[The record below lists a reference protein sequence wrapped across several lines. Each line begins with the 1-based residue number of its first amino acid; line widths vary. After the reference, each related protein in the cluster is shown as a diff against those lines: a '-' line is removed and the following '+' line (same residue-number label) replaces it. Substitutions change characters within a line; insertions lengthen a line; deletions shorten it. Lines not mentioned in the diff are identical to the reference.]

1 MSTTSLSAQARPG
14 LFPGMS
20 ELTFLTTPAVPSHV
34 VAAHLGAIMW
44 VVRHRL
50 VPVMHT
56 TLHALS
62 AANEKEKE
70 RNSYTF
76 RRQLSEKASVIPI
89 CPESAA
95 NAHMAPHAK
104 HLCCMELIRI
114 SPDNFAWQLL
124 GELQRAS
131 GTDGIDRHVF
141 YVLTGSVRNKSNL
154 QPSFDAHC
162 TYRHGLQQNRVP
174 GHYMVLHQKQHC

>member
-1 MSTTSLSAQARPG
+1 
-14 LFPGMS
+14 MS

-114 SPDNFAWQLL
+114 RSDAVQTILHGSCWGNCSARLAL
-124 GELQRAS
+124 MA
-131 GTDGIDRHVF
+131 
-141 YVLTGSVRNKSNL
+141 LTGMFSM
-154 QPSFDAHC
+154 F
-162 TYRHGLQQNRVP
+162 
-174 GHYMVLHQKQHC
+174 